1 MTIVVICKGH
11 FVIVKTSFSSG
22 IVRIDKLTTGNYY
35 RFFEAFNFI
44 FLIFQNIF
52 LHYCLKNR

>member
-22 IVRIDKLTTGNYY
+22 IDKLTTGNYY